1 MPRTTKAGSAAP
13 LFVHLVDDQ
22 PSARLAIGALMEAVG
37 YHVNTYPNA
46 ESFLSDVSAIENG
59 CVLLDG
65 NSQSTDPM
73 EVFQAI
79 SLQRPDL
86 PTIIMSSCG
95 TIEQAVRFLK
105 AGAYDFIE
113 KPFDPDHLLRA
124 ITNAIQHQKLSQH
137 ETGDHLH
144 AMALLKRL
152 TPREAEIL
160 KLLMMGEST
169 KAIARQLDISPRT
182 IDVHR
187 GHIME
192 KLEARSVADAV
203 RTAMTGRFR

>member
-1 MPRTTKAGSAAP
+1 MPRTAKTSRTEP
-13 LFVHLVDDQ
+13 LFVHLVDRR
-22 PSARLAIGALMEAVG
+22 PTLRLAIGALMEAAG
-37 YHVNTYPNA
+37 YQVNTYANA
-46 ESFLSDVSAIENG
+46 ETLLSDASAIENG

-73 EVFQAI
+73 EAFHSIAQ
-79 SLQRPDL
+79 QRPDL
-86 PTIIMSSCG
+86 PIILMSSDG
-95 TIEQAVRFLK
+95 NIEKVVRFLK

-113 KPFDPDHLLRA
+113 KPFDPDQLLRA
-124 ITNAIQHQKLSQH
+124 IAKAIDHQERSQH
-137 ETGDHLH
+137 ETGDHLQ

-169 KAIARQLDISPRT
+169 KAIARHLDISPRT

-192 KLEARSVADAV
+192 KLESRSVADAV
-203 RTAMTGRFR
+203 RTAMIGRFR